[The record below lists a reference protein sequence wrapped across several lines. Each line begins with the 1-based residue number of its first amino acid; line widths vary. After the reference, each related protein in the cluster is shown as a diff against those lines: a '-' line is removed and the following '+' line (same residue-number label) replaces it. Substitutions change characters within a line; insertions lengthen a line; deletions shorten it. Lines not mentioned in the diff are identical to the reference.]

1 MRAMF
6 GVDRTWHIRL
16 NSLNTMTVPS
26 FIVSIIMSVSCCCV
40 EIVQMCTKKRR
51 KSPQTLIK
59 HCSCSSDE
67 SLKLMQHIVS
77 DGVSI
82 SVVGAHICAPA

>member
-26 FIVSIIMSVSCCCV
+26 FIVSIIMSVSCCV